1 LFTTILTLVA
11 ARWLPAGVGSWS
23 GFVPTLGHAAGLV
36 GGQMLKLLSERLPDL
51 LFGLF
56 LGPVAVGIFRV
67 GARGFEALVQF
78 SINPVRSASLS
89 AYAVANSQVG
99 KLEESLLQSLASA
112 SLLTFPVFYGAAAVS
127 TEFVQLVFGPQWSG
141 SAVIMAMLCLACPP
155 LVLSALL
162 QSALSAQHK
171 TSTIFRLNAAN
182 TATTIAVLLI
192 GIPILGLVGTTAA
205 LTVRSYLGMAFNI
218 TVTAPGV
225 GVRLGD
231 VASVVLPPLVGGT
244 LLLVAV
250 SSMQQYVSMSPLVQ
264 LLSSAGL
271 GVLVYLVIMLL
282 LFRRYT
288 LRTLSFGETRFT
300 LVVRKF
306 IARFNFGG

>member
-1 LFTTILTLVA
+1 
-11 ARWLPAGVGSWS
+11 
-23 GFVPTLGHAAGLV
+23 
-36 GGQMLKLLSERLPDL
+36 
-51 LFGLF
+51 
-56 LGPVAVGIFRV
+56 
-67 GARGFEALVQF
+67 
-78 SINPVRSASLS
+78 
-89 AYAVANSQVG
+89 
-99 KLEESLLQSLASA
+99 
-112 SLLTFPVFYGAAAVS
+112 
-127 TEFVQLVFGPQWSG
+127 
-141 SAVIMAMLCLACPP
+141 MAMLCLACPP

-271 GVLVYLVIMLL
+271 GVLVYLVIILL